1 MPEETKHP
9 SASPQDGQAAQEGA
23 DGPGEA
29 AQPPAPED
37 AAATQTRAGFVAL
50 IGAPNAGKSTLLN
63 ALVGE
68 KVAIVTPK
76 VQTTRMRLRAIAMH
90 GQTQI
95 IFVDTPGIFH
105 PRKRLDRAMVRA
117 AWAGAEEAD
126 EILLVID
133 AARGLDDDE
142 IRLILSGLAERGRP
156 IVAALNKI
164 DLVKKPI
171 LLEQARQLDET
182 GLFKRIFMIS
192 AATGDGLL
200 DLKDYLASNL
210 PAGPF
215 LYPPDQITDV
225 TNRVMA
231 AEITREKIYLRLHQ
245 ELPYD
250 ITVETE
256 SFEEQANGHLVIHQV
271 IHVAR
276 ESQKKIVIGRGGRML
291 KAIGQAAREEMRTV
305 FGKPVHLFLFVKVS
319 PRWQEDRR
327 HYLMMGLEYVS

>member
-1 MPEETKHP
+1 MPDDNKRP
-9 SASPQDGQAAQEGA
+9 SAATQDGRSPQDARA
-23 DGPGEA
+23 GPGDDVRS
-29 AQPPAPED
+29 PAKED
-37 AAATQTRAGFVAL
+37 AANRTRAGFVAL

-90 GQTQI
+90 GHAQI
-95 IFVDTPGIFH
+95 IFVDTPGIFQ

-117 AWAGAEEAD
+117 AWTGAEEAD
-126 EILLVID
+126 EIVLVID
-133 AARGLDDDE
+133 AARGLDDNE
-142 IRLILSGLAERGRP
+142 VQLILSGLAERDRP

-171 LLEQARQLDET
+171 LLEQARRLDET

-200 DLKDYLASNL
+200 DLKDYLAASL
-210 PAGPF
+210 PEGPF
-215 LYPPDQITDV
+215 LYPVDQITDI

-245 ELPYD
+245 ELPYE

-256 SFEEQANGHLVIHQV
+256 NFEEQPNGHLVIHQV

-291 KAIGQAAREEMRTV
+291 KAIGQAAREDMRAI

-319 PRWQEDRR
+319 PRWQEDRH

>member
-1 MPEETKHP
+1 MPEETRRP
-9 SASPQDGQAAQEGA
+9 SPSVQEGQAASADRPDRQGGSSSAAKEGA
-23 DGPGEA
+23 AGG
-29 AQPPAPED
+29 
-37 AAATQTRAGFVAL
+37 TRAGFVAL
-50 IGAPNAGKSTLLN
+50 IGAPNAGKSTLIN

-90 GQTQI
+90 GNAQI
-95 IFVDTPGIFH
+95 IFVDTPGIFQ

-126 EILLVID
+126 EIVLVID
-133 AARGLDDDE
+133 AARGLDDEE
-142 IRLILSGLAERGRP
+142 IRLILAGLAERGRP

-192 AATGDGLL
+192 ATSGDGLP
-200 DLKDYLASNL
+200 DLKSYLAQNL
-210 PAGPF
+210 PEGPF

-245 ELPYD
+245 ELPYE

-256 SFEEQANGHLVIHQV
+256 SFEEQPNGHIVIHQV

-291 KAIGQAAREEMRTV
+291 KAIGQAAREEMRAI
-305 FGKPVHLFLFVKVS
+305 FGRPVHLFLFVKVS